1 VPPGRLRWQWPC
13 ARSCS
18 RSALRRWRSPGSRR
32 ARCSVLREALGTS
45 VAALRADLDQARH
58 GLTVAEARLS
68 GLYASSRA
76 PDVWALV
83 LGLGPLTRSELARAL
98 GVTKRTAS
106 QGAEA
111 LIAAGLAVL
120 RPSDGALH
128 SVDLQKLA
136 RD

>member
-1 VPPGRLRWQWPC
+1 
-13 ARSCS
+13 
-18 RSALRRWRSPGSRR
+18 
-32 ARCSVLREALGTS
+32 
-45 VAALRADLDQARH
+45 
-58 GLTVAEARLS
+58 
-68 GLYASSRA
+68 
-76 PDVWALV
+76 